1 MTIELMNNQDIQSER
16 HQFVSFAILVV
27 LLSVQPKDTTS
38 FTQRKFSSLKQMLFI
53 SKMNVNQLQSMP
65 LAHQKEK

>member
-1 MTIELMNNQDIQSER
+1 MNNQDIQSER